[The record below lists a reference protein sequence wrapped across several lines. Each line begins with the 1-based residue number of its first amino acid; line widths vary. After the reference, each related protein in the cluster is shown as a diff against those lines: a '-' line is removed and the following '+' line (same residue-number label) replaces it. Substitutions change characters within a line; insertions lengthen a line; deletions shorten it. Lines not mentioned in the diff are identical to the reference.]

1 MDVTDNISRYYNL
14 PVKSGV
20 LIVKVIQDGPAHASD
35 LSEGDIILSMDQ
47 QKITNFRD
55 LQKIV
60 KSKKIGSYIEI
71 LIRRGDFEGVS
82 RVTIAEN
89 PQ

>member
-20 LIVKVIQDGPAHASD
+20 LIVKVVQGSSAQASD
-35 LSEGDIILSMDQ
+35 LSEGDIILTMDQ
-47 QKITNFRD
+47 QKITNLRD

-60 KSKKIGSYIEI
+60 KSKKIGSYIGI

>member
-20 LIVKVIQDGPAHASD
+20 LIVKVIQVGPAHASD

-47 QKITNFRD
+47 QKITNLRD

>member
-20 LIVKVIQDGPAHASD
+20 LIVKVVQGGPAQASD
-35 LSEGDIILSMDQ
+35 LSEGDIILTMDQ
-47 QKITNFRD
+47 QKITNLRD

-60 KSKKIGSYIEI
+60 KSKKIGSDIEI